1 MLWRIS
7 PWSEEDGHSGEV
19 YFTNAANG
27 TGWLLLPVEEECY
40 HSGYDQ

>member
-1 MLWRIS
+1 MLWRIR
-7 PWSEEDGHSGEV
+7 PWSEADGHSGEV